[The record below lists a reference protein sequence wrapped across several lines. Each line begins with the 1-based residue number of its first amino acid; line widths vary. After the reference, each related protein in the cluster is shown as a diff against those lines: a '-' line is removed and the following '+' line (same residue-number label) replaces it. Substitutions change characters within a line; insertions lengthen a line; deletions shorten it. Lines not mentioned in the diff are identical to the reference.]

1 MNIFTID
8 VPLCKD
14 FGRIL
19 KKMNKKVTFLED
31 PLNQSHLF
39 KDSTDLM
46 KSLFILPL
54 NISKDS
60 WQQTSLFALA
70 ESHEIPILFLYKR
83 ALGMEHP
90 LALPEKTYYDTMAVP
105 ADSVEVRIKLKSLKN
120 IGMQLF
126 SAKMK
131 GQQLEKMHQKT
142 ARSLR
147 IAKGI
152 QLSSLPL
159 SINNEDIEV
168 KGLFQPSSELSGDL
182 FYWTEVDDRIYG
194 FIMIDVFGKGIHT
207 ALINMSIRTLIPD
220 LIKRV
225 KDPIFITE
233 ELDKHMRDLFQG
245 VNRENKNHARITAFI
260 AYVNTKDRLIE
271 YVNYGLPSAF
281 LYSPRT
287 NQVLNLNE
295 GASPRVLIPEMPI
308 KKMAFH
314 YEAGSRFIIYTDGL
328 SKTPTPSAIDR
339 SDSIQREFIENVHL
353 DTNDLLQELLA
364 SRMRHSVIND
374 DICIIAGTLF

>member
-19 KKMNKKVTFLED
+19 KKMNKNVTFLED

-54 NISKDS
+54 HISKDS
-60 WQQTSLFALA
+60 WQETSLFALA
-70 ESHEIPILFLYKR
+70 ESHEIPILFIYNR
-83 ALGMEHP
+83 ALGTETP
-90 LALPEKTYYDTMAVP
+90 PALPENTFYETIAIP
-105 ADSVEVRIKLKSLKN
+105 ANSVEVRIKLNSLKN
-120 IGMQLF
+120 ISMQLF
-126 SAKMK
+126 TAKMK
-131 GQQLEKMHQKT
+131 GQELEKIHQKS

-152 QLSSLPL
+152 QLSNLPL

-168 KGLFQPSSELSGDL
+168 KGLSLPSSELSGDL

-220 LIKRV
+220 LFKRV

-245 VNRENKNHARITAFI
+245 VNRENKNHALFTAFI

-271 YVNYGLPSAF
+271 YVNYGFTSAF
-281 LYSPRT
+281 LYSPST
-287 NQVLNLNE
+287 NQILNLNE
-295 GASPRVLIPEMPI
+295 GATPSELIPELPI
-308 KKMAFH
+308 KKIVFH
-314 YEAGSRFIIYTDGL
+314 YEPGSRFIIYTDGL
-328 SKTPTPSAIDR
+328 SKTPNPFAFDR
-339 SDSIQREFIENVHL
+339 SDNIKREFIENVHL
-353 DTNDLLQELLA
+353 DTNKLLQELLI

>member
-39 KDSTDLM
+39 EDSSDLM

-54 NISKDS
+54 HISKDS

-70 ESHEIPILFLYKR
+70 ESHEIPILFIYKR
-83 ALGMEHP
+83 TLGMDP
-90 LALPEKTYYDTMAVP
+90 PQTLPEKTFYETMAVP
-105 ADSVEVRIKLKSLKN
+105 ADSVEVRIKLRSLKN
-120 IGMQLF
+120 ISMQLF
-126 SAKMK
+126 SAKLK
-131 GQQLEKMHQKT
+131 GQELEKIHQKS

-159 SINNEDIEV
+159 SINNEDIEI
-168 KGLFQPSSELSGDL
+168 KGLFQPSSDLSGDL
-182 FYWTEVDDRIYG
+182 FYWAEVDDSIYS

-207 ALINMSIRTLIPD
+207 ALINMSIRALMPD

-225 KDPIFITE
+225 KDPIYITE
-233 ELDKHMRDLFQG
+233 ELGKHIRDLFQG
-245 VNRENKNHARITAFI
+245 VNRQNKKHARITAFI

-281 LYSPRT
+281 LYSPCT
-287 NQVLNLNE
+287 NQILNLNE
-295 GASPRVLIPEMPI
+295 GATPSGPIPELPI
-308 KKMAFH
+308 KKVVFH
-314 YEAGSRFIIYTDGL
+314 YEPGSRFIIYTDEL

-339 SDSIQREFIENVHL
+339 SDNIEREFIENVHL
-353 DTNDLLQELLA
+353 DTNDLLQKLLV

>member
-1 MNIFTID
+1 MNIFTIN

-39 KDSTDLM
+39 KNSTDLM

-54 NISKDS
+54 HLSKDS

-70 ESHEIPILFLYKR
+70 ESHEIPILFIYKR
-83 ALGMEHP
+83 TSGMETP
-90 LALPEKTYYDTMAVP
+90 PDLPEKTFYETMAVP
-105 ADSVEVRIKLKSLKN
+105 ADSAEIRIKLKSLRN
-120 IGMQLF
+120 ISMQLF

-131 GQQLEKMHQKT
+131 GQELEMIHQKS
-142 ARSLR
+142 ARSLK

-152 QLSSLPL
+152 QLSGLPL

-168 KGLFQPSSELSGDL
+168 KGLSQPSSELSGDL

-194 FIMIDVFGKGIHT
+194 FIMIDVFEKGIHT

-225 KDPIFITE
+225 KDPIFITK
-233 ELDKHMRDLFQG
+233 ELDKLMRDLFQG

-281 LYSPRT
+281 LYSPCT
-287 NQVLNLNE
+287 NQILNLNE
-295 GASPRVLIPEMPI
+295 GATPNVLIPELPI
-308 KKMAFH
+308 KKIVFQ
-314 YEAGSRFIIYTDGL
+314 YEPGSRFIIYTDGL
-328 SKTPTPSAIDR
+328 SKTPLPSAIDR
-339 SDSIQREFIENVHL
+339 SDHIEREFIENVHL
-353 DTNDLLQELLA
+353 DTQDLLQELLV

>member
-281 LYSPRT
+281 LYSPCT

-295 GASPRVLIPEMPI
+295 GATPRGLIPEMPI

>member
-8 VPLCKD
+8 VPLCKE

-39 KDSTDLM
+39 EDSSDLM

-54 NISKDS
+54 HISTDS

-70 ESHEIPILFLYKR
+70 EFHEIPILFIYKR
-83 ALGMEHP
+83 TSGMEP
-90 LALPEKTYYDTMAVP
+90 PQALPEKTFYETMAVP

-120 IGMQLF
+120 ISMQLF

-131 GQQLEKMHQKT
+131 GQELEKIHQKS

-182 FYWTEVDDRIYG
+182 FYWAEVDDRIYG

-207 ALINMSIRTLIPD
+207 ALINMSIRTLMPD
-220 LIKRV
+220 LLKRV
-225 KDPIFITE
+225 KDPIYITE
-233 ELDKHMRDLFQG
+233 ELGKHIRDIFQG
-245 VNRENKNHARITAFI
+245 VNRENKKHARITAFI

-281 LYSPRT
+281 LYSPCT
-287 NQVLNLNE
+287 NQILNLNE
-295 GASPRVLIPEMPI
+295 GATPSGLIPELPM
-308 KKMAFH
+308 KKIVFH
-314 YEAGSRFIIYTDGL
+314 YEPGSRFIIYTDGL
-328 SKTPTPSAIDR
+328 SKTPTPSSIDR
-339 SDSIQREFIENVHL
+339 SDNIEREFIENVHL
-353 DTNDLLQELLA
+353 DTNDLLQELLV

>member
-1 MNIFTID
+1 
-8 VPLCKD
+8 
-14 FGRIL
+14 
-19 KKMNKKVTFLED
+19 MNKKVTFLED

-39 KDSTDLM
+39 EDSSDLM
-46 KSLFILPL
+46 QSLFILPL
-54 NISKDS
+54 HISKDS

-70 ESHEIPILFLYKR
+70 ESHEIPILFIYKR
-83 ALGMEHP
+83 ALGMEP
-90 LALPEKTYYDTMAVP
+90 PQALPEKTFYETMAVP

-120 IGMQLF
+120 ISMQLF

-131 GQQLEKMHQKT
+131 GQELEKIHQKS

-182 FYWTEVDDRIYG
+182 FYWAEVDDRIYG

-207 ALINMSIRTLIPD
+207 ALINMSIRTLMPD

-225 KDPIFITE
+225 KDPIYITE
-233 ELDKHMRDLFQG
+233 ELGKHIRDLFQG
-245 VNRENKNHARITAFI
+245 VNRGNKKHARITAFI

-281 LYSPRT
+281 LYSPCT
-287 NQVLNLNE
+287 NQILNLNE
-295 GASPRVLIPEMPI
+295 GATPSGLIPESPI
-308 KKMAFH
+308 KKIVFH
-314 YEAGSRFIIYTDGL
+314 YEPGSRFIIYTDGL

-339 SDSIQREFIENVHL
+339 SDNIEREFIENVHL

>member
-39 KDSTDLM
+39 EDSSDLM

-54 NISKDS
+54 HISTDS

-70 ESHEIPILFLYKR
+70 EIHEIPILFIYKR
-83 ALGMEHP
+83 TSGMEP
-90 LALPEKTYYDTMAVP
+90 PQALPEKTFYETMAVP

-120 IGMQLF
+120 ISMQLF

-131 GQQLEKMHQKT
+131 GQELEKIHQKS

-182 FYWTEVDDRIYG
+182 FYWAEVDDRIYG

-207 ALINMSIRTLIPD
+207 ALINMSIRTLMPD

-225 KDPIFITE
+225 KDPIHITE
-233 ELDKHMRDLFQG
+233 ELGKHIRDLFQG
-245 VNRENKNHARITAFI
+245 VNRENKKHARITAFI

-281 LYSPRT
+281 LYSPCT
-287 NQVLNLNE
+287 NQILNLNQ
-295 GASPRVLIPEMPI
+295 GATPSGLIPELPM
-308 KKMAFH
+308 KKIVFH
-314 YEAGSRFIIYTDGL
+314 YEPGSRFIIYTDGL
-328 SKTPTPSAIDR
+328 SKTPSPSAIDR
-339 SDSIQREFIENVHL
+339 SDNIEREFIENVHL
-353 DTNDLLQELLA
+353 DTNDLLQELLV

>member
-233 ELDKHMRDLFQG
+233 ELDKHMRDLLQG

-295 GASPRVLIPEMPI
+295 GATPRGLIPEMPI

>member
-39 KDSTDLM
+39 EDSSDLM

-54 NISKDS
+54 HISKDS

-70 ESHEIPILFLYKR
+70 ESHEIPILFIYKR
-83 ALGMEHP
+83 ALGMDSP
-90 LALPEKTYYDTMAVP
+90 QALPEKTFYETMAVP

-120 IGMQLF
+120 ISMQLF
-126 SAKMK
+126 SAKLK
-131 GQQLEKMHQKT
+131 EQELEKIHQKS

-159 SINNEDIEV
+159 SINNEDIEI
-168 KGLFQPSSELSGDL
+168 KGLFQPSSDLSGDL
-182 FYWTEVDDRIYG
+182 FYWAEVDDRIYG

-207 ALINMSIRTLIPD
+207 ALINMSIRALMPD

-225 KDPIFITE
+225 KDPIYITE
-233 ELDKHMRDLFQG
+233 ELGKHIRDLFQG
-245 VNRENKNHARITAFI
+245 VNRQNKKHARITAFI

-281 LYSPRT
+281 LYSPCT
-287 NQVLNLNE
+287 NQILNLNE
-295 GASPRVLIPEMPI
+295 GATPSGLIPELPM
-308 KKMAFH
+308 KKIVFH
-314 YEAGSRFIIYTDGL
+314 YEPGSRFIIFTDGL

-339 SDSIQREFIENVHL
+339 SDNIEREFIENVHL
-353 DTNDLLQELLA
+353 DTNDLLQKLLV

>member
-1 MNIFTID
+1 
-8 VPLCKD
+8 
-14 FGRIL
+14 
-19 KKMNKKVTFLED
+19 
-31 PLNQSHLF
+31 
-39 KDSTDLM
+39 M

-54 NISKDS
+54 HISTDS

-70 ESHEIPILFLYKR
+70 ESHEIPILFIYKR
-83 ALGMEHP
+83 ALGMEP
-90 LALPEKTYYDTMAVP
+90 PQALPEKTFYETMAVP

-120 IGMQLF
+120 ISMQLF

-131 GQQLEKMHQKT
+131 GQELEKIHQKS

-168 KGLFQPSSELSGDL
+168 KGLSQPSSELSGDL
-182 FYWTEVDDRIYG
+182 FYWAEVGDRIYG

-207 ALINMSIRTLIPD
+207 ALINMSIRTLMPD

-225 KDPIFITE
+225 KDPIYITE
-233 ELDKHMRDLFQG
+233 ELGKHMRDLFQG

-281 LYSPRT
+281 LYSPCT
-287 NQVLNLNE
+287 NQILNLNE
-295 GASPRVLIPEMPI
+295 GATPSGLIPELPI
-308 KKMAFH
+308 KKIVFH
-314 YEAGSRFIIYTDGL
+314 YEPGSRFIIYTDGL

-339 SDSIQREFIENVHL
+339 SDNIEREFIENVHL
-353 DTNDLLQELLA
+353 DTNDLLQELLV

>member
-39 KDSTDLM
+39 EDSSDLM

-54 NISKDS
+54 HISTDS
-60 WQQTSLFALA
+60 WQQTSLFTLA
-70 ESHEIPILFLYKR
+70 ESHEIPILFIYKR
-83 ALGMEHP
+83 TLGMEP
-90 LALPEKTYYDTMAVP
+90 PQALPEKTFYETIAVP

-120 IGMQLF
+120 ISMQLF

-131 GQQLEKMHQKT
+131 GQELEKIHQKS

-182 FYWTEVDDRIYG
+182 FYWAEVDDRIYG

-207 ALINMSIRTLIPD
+207 ALINMSIRTLMPD

-225 KDPIFITE
+225 KDPIYITE
-233 ELDKHMRDLFQG
+233 ELGKHIRDLFQG
-245 VNRENKNHARITAFI
+245 VNRENKKHARITAFI

-281 LYSPRT
+281 LYSPGT
-287 NQVLNLNE
+287 NQILTLNE
-295 GASPRVLIPEMPI
+295 GATPSGLIPELPI
-308 KKMAFH
+308 KKIVFH
-314 YEAGSRFIIYTDGL
+314 YEPGSRFIIYTDGL

-339 SDSIQREFIENVHL
+339 SDNIEREFIENVHL
-353 DTNDLLQELLA
+353 DTNDLLQELLV

>member
-19 KKMNKKVTFLED
+19 KKMNKNVTFLED

-54 NISKDS
+54 HISKDS

-70 ESHEIPILFLYKR
+70 ESHEIPILFIYKR
-83 ALGMEHP
+83 ALGMETP
-90 LALPEKTYYDTMAVP
+90 PALPEKTFYETMAVP

-120 IGMQLF
+120 ISMQLF

-131 GQQLEKMHQKT
+131 GQELEKIHQKS
-142 ARSLR
+142 AGSLR

-152 QLSSLPL
+152 QLSNLPL
-159 SINNEDIEV
+159 SINKEDIEV
-168 KGLFQPSSELSGDL
+168 KGLSQPSSELSGDL

-194 FIMIDVFGKGIHT
+194 FIMIDVLGKGIHT
-207 ALINMSIRTLIPD
+207 ALINMSIRTLMPD
-220 LIKRV
+220 LFKRV

-245 VNRENKNHARITAFI
+245 VNRENKNHARISAFI

-281 LYSPRT
+281 LYSPCT
-287 NQVLNLNE
+287 NQILNLNE
-295 GASPRVLIPEMPI
+295 GATPSGLIPELPI
-308 KKMAFH
+308 KKIVFH
-314 YEAGSRFIIYTDGL
+314 YEPGSRFIIYTDGL
-328 SKTPTPSAIDR
+328 SKTPISSAFDR
-339 SDSIQREFIENVHL
+339 SDNIERDFIENVHL
-353 DTNDLLQELLA
+353 DTNELLQELLV

>member
-19 KKMNKKVTFLED
+19 KKMNKNVTFLED

-54 NISKDS
+54 HISKDS

-70 ESHEIPILFLYKR
+70 ESHEIPILFIYKR
-83 ALGMEHP
+83 TLGMETP
-90 LALPEKTYYDTMAVP
+90 AALPEKTFYETMAVP

-120 IGMQLF
+120 ISMQLF

-131 GQQLEKMHQKT
+131 GEELEKIHQKS

-152 QLSSLPL
+152 QLSNLPL
-159 SINNEDIEV
+159 SINNEDIEI
-168 KGLFQPSSELSGDL
+168 KGLSQPSSELSGDL

-207 ALINMSIRTLIPD
+207 ALINMSIRTLMPD
-220 LIKRV
+220 LFKRV

-281 LYSPRT
+281 LYSPCT
-287 NQVLNLNE
+287 NQILNLNE
-295 GASPRVLIPEMPI
+295 GAAPSGLIPELPI
-308 KKMAFH
+308 KKN
-314 YEAGSRFIIYTDGL
+314 SL
-328 SKTPTPSAIDR
+328 S
-339 SDSIQREFIENVHL
+339 L
-353 DTNDLLQELLA
+353 
-364 SRMRHSVIND
+364 
-374 DICIIAGTLF
+374 

>member
-14 FGRIL
+14 FCRIL

-39 KDSTDLM
+39 EDSADLM

-54 NISKDS
+54 HISKDS

-70 ESHEIPILFLYKR
+70 ESHEIPILFIYKR
-83 ALGMEHP
+83 ALGMEPP
-90 LALPEKTYYDTMAVP
+90 LDLPEKTLYETMAVP
-105 ADSVEVRIKLKSLKN
+105 ADSVEVRIKLKSLRN
-120 IGMQLF
+120 ISMQLF

-131 GQQLEKMHQKT
+131 GQELEKIHQKS

-152 QLSSLPL
+152 QLSGLPL

-168 KGLFQPSSELSGDL
+168 KGLSQPSSELSGDL

-207 ALINMSIRTLIPD
+207 ALINMSIRTLMPD

-233 ELDKHMRDLFQG
+233 ELDKHIRNLFQG
-245 VNRENKNHARITAFI
+245 VKQENKNHVCITAFI

-281 LYSPRT
+281 LYSPCT
-287 NQVLNLNE
+287 NQILNLNE
-295 GASPRVLIPEMPI
+295 GATPSGPIPELPM
-308 KKMAFH
+308 KKIVFH
-314 YEAGSRFIIYTDGL
+314 YEPGSRFIIYTDGL
-328 SKTPTPSAIDR
+328 SKTPIPSAIDR
-339 SDSIQREFIENVHL
+339 SDNIEREFIKNVHL
-353 DTNDLLQELLA
+353 DTHDLLQELLV

>member
-8 VPLCKD
+8 IPLCKD

-31 PLNQSHLF
+31 PPNQSHLF
-39 KDSTDLM
+39 EDSSDLM

-54 NISKDS
+54 HISKDS

-70 ESHEIPILFLYKR
+70 ETHEIPILFIYKR
-83 ALGMEHP
+83 ALGMEP
-90 LALPEKTYYDTMAVP
+90 PQALPEKTFYETMAVP

-120 IGMQLF
+120 ISMQLF

-131 GQQLEKMHQKT
+131 GQELEKINQKS

-182 FYWTEVDDRIYG
+182 FYWAEVDDRIYG

-207 ALINMSIRTLIPD
+207 ALINMSIRTLMPD
-220 LIKRV
+220 LIKRG
-225 KDPIFITE
+225 KDPIYITE
-233 ELDKHMRDLFQG
+233 ELGKHIRDLFQG
-245 VNRENKNHARITAFI
+245 VNRENKKHARITAFI

-281 LYSPRT
+281 LYSPCT
-287 NQVLNLNE
+287 NQILNLNE
-295 GASPRVLIPEMPI
+295 GATPSGLIPELPM
-308 KKMAFH
+308 KKIVFH
-314 YEAGSRFIIYTDGL
+314 YEPGSRFIIYTDGL
-328 SKTPTPSAIDR
+328 SKTPTTSAIDR
-339 SDSIQREFIENVHL
+339 SDNIEREFIENVHL
-353 DTNDLLQELLA
+353 DTNDLLQELLV

>member
-39 KDSTDLM
+39 EDSSDLM

-54 NISKDS
+54 HISKDS

-70 ESHEIPILFLYKR
+70 ESHEIPILFIYKR
-83 ALGMEHP
+83 ALGMEP
-90 LALPEKTYYDTMAVP
+90 PQALPEKTFYETMAVP

-120 IGMQLF
+120 ISMQLF
-126 SAKMK
+126 SAKMR
-131 GQQLEKMHQKT
+131 GQELEKIHQKS

-182 FYWTEVDDRIYG
+182 FYWAEVDDRIYG

-207 ALINMSIRTLIPD
+207 ALINMSIRTLMPD

-225 KDPIFITE
+225 KDPIYITE
-233 ELDKHMRDLFQG
+233 KLGKHIRDLFQG
-245 VNRENKNHARITAFI
+245 VNRENKKHARITAFI

-281 LYSPRT
+281 LYSPCT
-287 NQVLNLNE
+287 NQLLNLNE
-295 GASPRVLIPEMPI
+295 GATLIPELPI
-308 KKMAFH
+308 KKIVFH
-314 YEAGSRFIIYTDGL
+314 YEPGSRFIIYTDGL

-339 SDSIQREFIENVHL
+339 SDNIEREFIENVHL
-353 DTNDLLQELLA
+353 DTNDLLQELLV

>member
-14 FGRIL
+14 FGQIL
-19 KKMNKKVTFLED
+19 KKMNKNVTFLEV

-54 NISKDS
+54 HISKDS

-70 ESHEIPILFLYKR
+70 ESLEIPILFIYKR
-83 ALGMEHP
+83 SLEMETP
-90 LALPEKTYYDTMAVP
+90 SALPEKTFYETMAVP
-105 ADSVEVRIKLKSLKN
+105 ADSAEVRIKLKSLKN
-120 IGMQLF
+120 ISMQLF

-131 GQQLEKMHQKT
+131 GQELEKIHQKS

-152 QLSSLPL
+152 QLSNFPL

-168 KGLFQPSSELSGDL
+168 KGLSQPSSELSGDL

-207 ALINMSIRTLIPD
+207 ALINMSIRTMMPD
-220 LIKRV
+220 LIKRA

-245 VNRENKNHARITAFI
+245 VNRENKNHAHITAFI
-260 AYVNTKDRLIE
+260 AYVNTKERLIE

-281 LYSPRT
+281 LYSPCT
-287 NQVLNLNE
+287 NQILNLNE
-295 GASPRVLIPEMPI
+295 GAAPSGLIPELPI
-308 KKMAFH
+308 KKIAFH
-314 YEAGSRFIIYTDGL
+314 YEPGSRFIIYTDGL
-328 SKTPTPSAIDR
+328 SKTPIPSAFDR
-339 SDSIQREFIENVHL
+339 SDNIEREFIENVHL
-353 DTNDLLQELLA
+353 DTNDLLQELLV

>member
-39 KDSTDLM
+39 EDSSDLM

-54 NISKDS
+54 HISKDS

-70 ESHEIPILFLYKR
+70 ESHEIPILFIYKR
-83 ALGMEHP
+83 TLGMDP
-90 LALPEKTYYDTMAVP
+90 PQTLPEKTFYETMAVP
-105 ADSVEVRIKLKSLKN
+105 ADSVEVPIKLRSLKN
-120 IGMQLF
+120 ISMQLF
-126 SAKMK
+126 SAKLK
-131 GQQLEKMHQKT
+131 GQELEKIHQKS

-159 SINNEDIEV
+159 SINNEDIEI
-168 KGLFQPSSELSGDL
+168 KGLFQPSSDLSGDL
-182 FYWTEVDDRIYG
+182 FYWAEVDDSIYG

-207 ALINMSIRTLIPD
+207 ALINMSIRALMPD

-225 KDPIFITE
+225 KDPIYITE
-233 ELDKHMRDLFQG
+233 ELGKHIRDLFQG
-245 VNRENKNHARITAFI
+245 VNRQNKKHARITAFI

-281 LYSPRT
+281 LYSPCT
-287 NQVLNLNE
+287 NQILNLNE
-295 GASPRVLIPEMPI
+295 GATPSGPIPELPI
-308 KKMAFH
+308 KKVVFH
-314 YEAGSRFIIYTDGL
+314 YEPGSRFIIYTDEL

-339 SDSIQREFIENVHL
+339 SDNIEREFIENVHL
-353 DTNDLLQELLA
+353 DTNDLLQKLLV

>member
-14 FGRIL
+14 FGRTL

-39 KDSTDLM
+39 KDSTAPM

-54 NISKDS
+54 HISKDS

-70 ESHEIPILFLYKR
+70 ESREIPILFIYKR
-83 ALGMEHP
+83 TLGMEAP
-90 LALPEKTYYDTMAVP
+90 IYLPENTFYETMAVP
-105 ADSVEVRIKLKSLKN
+105 ADSVEVRIKLISLRN
-120 IGMQLF
+120 ISMQLI
-126 SAKMK
+126 SARMK
-131 GQQLEKMHQKT
+131 GQEIEKILQKS
-142 ARSLR
+142 ALSLQ
-147 IAKGI
+147 IAKDI
-152 QLSSLPL
+152 QLSGLPL

-168 KGLFQPSSELSGDL
+168 KGLSQPSSELSGDL

-194 FIMIDVFGKGIHT
+194 FIMIDVLGKGIHT
-207 ALINMSIRTLIPD
+207 ALINLSIRTLLPD

-225 KDPIFITE
+225 KDPISITE
-233 ELDKHMRDLFQG
+233 ELDKHIRDLFKG
-245 VNRENKNHARITAFI
+245 VKRENKNHARITAFI

-281 LYSPRT
+281 LYSPCT
-287 NQVLNLNE
+287 NQILNLNE
-295 GASPRVLIPEMPI
+295 GATPSGRIPELPI
-308 KKMAFH
+308 KKIVFH
-314 YEAGSRFIIYTDGL
+314 YEPGSRFIIYTDGL
-328 SKTPTPSAIDR
+328 SKTIPSANDR
-339 SDSIQREFIENVHL
+339 SDNIEREFIENAHL
-353 DTNDLLQELLA
+353 DTHDLLQELLV

>member
-14 FGRIL
+14 IGRIL

-39 KDSTDLM
+39 EDSSNLM

-54 NISKDS
+54 HISKDS

-70 ESHEIPILFLYKR
+70 ESHEIPILFIYKR
-83 ALGMEHP
+83 ALGMDHP
-90 LALPEKTYYDTMAVP
+90 QALPEKTFYETMAVP

-120 IGMQLF
+120 ISMQLF

-131 GQQLEKMHQKT
+131 GQELEKIHQKS

-182 FYWTEVDDRIYG
+182 FYWAEVDDRIYG

-207 ALINMSIRTLIPD
+207 ALINMSIRTLMPD

-225 KDPIFITE
+225 KDPTYITE
-233 ELDKHMRDLFQG
+233 ELGKHIRDLFQG
-245 VNRENKNHARITAFI
+245 VNRENKKHARITAFI

-281 LYSPRT
+281 LYSPCT
-287 NQVLNLNE
+287 NQILNLNK
-295 GASPRVLIPEMPI
+295 GATPSGLIPELPI
-308 KKMAFH
+308 KKIVFQ
-314 YEAGSRFIIYTDGL
+314 YEPGSRFIIYTDGL

-339 SDSIQREFIENVHL
+339 SDSIEREFIENAHL
-353 DTNDLLQELLA
+353 DTNDLLQELLV

>member
-31 PLNQSHLF
+31 PSNQSHLF
-39 KDSTDLM
+39 EDSSDLM

-54 NISKDS
+54 HISKDS

-70 ESHEIPILFLYKR
+70 ESHEIPILFIYKR
-83 ALGMEHP
+83 ALGMDP
-90 LALPEKTYYDTMAVP
+90 PQALPEKTFYETMAVP

-120 IGMQLF
+120 ISMQLF
-126 SAKMK
+126 SAKLK
-131 GQQLEKMHQKT
+131 GQELEKIHQKS

-159 SINNEDIEV
+159 SINNEDIEI
-168 KGLFQPSSELSGDL
+168 KGLFQPSSDLSGDL
-182 FYWTEVDDRIYG
+182 FYWAEVDDRIYG

-207 ALINMSIRTLIPD
+207 ALINMSIRALMPD

-225 KDPIFITE
+225 KDPIYITE
-233 ELDKHMRDLFQG
+233 ELGKHIRDLFQG
-245 VNRENKNHARITAFI
+245 VNRQNKKHARITAFI

-281 LYSPRT
+281 LYSPCT
-287 NQVLNLNE
+287 NQILNLNE
-295 GASPRVLIPEMPI
+295 GATPSGLIPELPM
-308 KKMAFH
+308 KKIVFH
-314 YEAGSRFIIYTDGL
+314 YEPGSRFIIFTDGL

-339 SDSIQREFIENVHL
+339 SDNIEREFIENVHL
-353 DTNDLLQELLA
+353 DTNDLLQKLLV

>member
-39 KDSTDLM
+39 EDSSDLM

-54 NISKDS
+54 HISTDS

-70 ESHEIPILFLYKR
+70 ESHEIPILFIYKR
-83 ALGMEHP
+83 ALGMEP
-90 LALPEKTYYDTMAVP
+90 PQTLPEKTFYETMAVP

-120 IGMQLF
+120 ISMQLF

-131 GQQLEKMHQKT
+131 GQELEKIHQKS

-182 FYWTEVDDRIYG
+182 FYWAEVGDRIYG

-207 ALINMSIRTLIPD
+207 ALINMSIRTLMPD

-225 KDPIFITE
+225 KDPIYITE
-233 ELDKHMRDLFQG
+233 ELGKHIRELFQG
-245 VNRENKNHARITAFI
+245 VNRENKKHARITAFI

-271 YVNYGLPSAF
+271 YVNSGLPSAF
-281 LYSPRT
+281 LYSPCT
-287 NQVLNLNE
+287 NQILNLNE
-295 GASPRVLIPEMPI
+295 GAAPSGLIPELPI
-308 KKMAFH
+308 KK
-314 YEAGSRFIIYTDGL
+314 
-328 SKTPTPSAIDR
+328 
-339 SDSIQREFIENVHL
+339 
-353 DTNDLLQELLA
+353 
-364 SRMRHSVIND
+364 
-374 DICIIAGTLF
+374 

>member
-1 MNIFTID
+1 MATIHGKKKALIMNPLLNFQVYGIIYFLKIPSFRSKIIVNKSKCSMIDLSTKQRGGYMNIFTID

-19 KKMNKKVTFLED
+19 KKMNKNVTFLED

-54 NISKDS
+54 HISKDS
-60 WQQTSLFALA
+60 WQETSLFALA
-70 ESHEIPILFLYKR
+70 ESHEIPILFIYKR
-83 ALGMEHP
+83 ALGMEAP
-90 LALPEKTYYDTMAVP
+90 PALPEKTFYETMAVP
-105 ADSVEVRIKLKSLKN
+105 ADSAEVRIKLNSLKN
-120 IGMQLF
+120 ISMQLF

-131 GQQLEKMHQKT
+131 GQELEKIHQKS

-152 QLSSLPL
+152 QLSNLPL

-168 KGLFQPSSELSGDL
+168 KGLSLPSSELSGDL

-207 ALINMSIRTLIPD
+207 ALINMSIRTLMPD
-220 LIKRV
+220 LFKRV

-245 VNRENKNHARITAFI
+245 INRDNKNLARFTAFI

-271 YVNYGLPSAF
+271 YVNYGFTSAF
-281 LYSPRT
+281 LYSPST
-287 NQVLNLNE
+287 NQILNLNE
-295 GASPRVLIPEMPI
+295 GATPSGLIPELPI
-308 KKMAFH
+308 KKIVFH
-314 YEAGSRFIIYTDGL
+314 Y
-328 SKTPTPSAIDR
+328 
-339 SDSIQREFIENVHL
+339 
-353 DTNDLLQELLA
+353 
-364 SRMRHSVIND
+364 
-374 DICIIAGTLF
+374 

>member
-39 KDSTDLM
+39 EDSSDLM

-54 NISKDS
+54 HLAKDS

-70 ESHEIPILFLYKR
+70 ESHEIPILFIYKR
-83 ALGMEHP
+83 ALGMEP
-90 LALPEKTYYDTMAVP
+90 PQALPEKTFYETMAVP

-120 IGMQLF
+120 ISMQLF

-131 GQQLEKMHQKT
+131 GQELEKIHQKS

-147 IAKGI
+147 IARGI

-168 KGLFQPSSELSGDL
+168 EGLFQPSSELSGDL
-182 FYWTEVDDRIYG
+182 FYWAEVDDRIYG
-194 FIMIDVFGKGIHT
+194 FIMIHVIGKGIHT
-207 ALINMSIRTLIPD
+207 ALINMSIMTLMPD

-225 KDPIFITE
+225 KDPIYITE
-233 ELDKHMRDLFQG
+233 ELVKHIRDLFQG
-245 VNRENKNHARITAFI
+245 VNRENKKHARITAFI

-281 LYSPRT
+281 LYSPCT
-287 NQVLNLNE
+287 NQILNLNE
-295 GASPRVLIPEMPI
+295 GATPSGLIPELPI
-308 KKMAFH
+308 NKIVFH
-314 YEAGSRFIIYTDGL
+314 YEPGSRFIIYTDGL

-339 SDSIQREFIENVHL
+339 SDSIEREFIENVHL
-353 DTNDLLQELLA
+353 DTNDLLQELLV

>member
-39 KDSTDLM
+39 EDSSDLM

-54 NISKDS
+54 HISKDS

-70 ESHEIPILFLYKR
+70 ESHEIPILFIYKR
-83 ALGMEHP
+83 ALGMEP
-90 LALPEKTYYDTMAVP
+90 PQALPEKTFYETMAVP

-120 IGMQLF
+120 ISMQLF
-126 SAKMK
+126 SAKLK
-131 GQQLEKMHQKT
+131 GQELEKIHQKS

-159 SINNEDIEV
+159 SINNEDIEI
-168 KGLFQPSSELSGDL
+168 KGLFQPSSDLSGDL
-182 FYWTEVDDRIYG
+182 FYWAEVDDRIYG
-194 FIMIDVFGKGIHT
+194 FIMIDIFGKGIHT
-207 ALINMSIRTLIPD
+207 ALINMSIRALMPD

-225 KDPIFITE
+225 KDPIYITE
-233 ELDKHMRDLFQG
+233 ELGKHIRDLFQG
-245 VNRENKNHARITAFI
+245 VNRQNKKHARITAFI

-281 LYSPRT
+281 LYSPCT
-287 NQVLNLNE
+287 NQIFNLNE
-295 GASPRVLIPEMPI
+295 GATPSGLIPELPM
-308 KKMAFH
+308 KKIVFH
-314 YEAGSRFIIYTDGL
+314 YEPGSRFIIYTDGL
-328 SKTPTPSAIDR
+328 SKTSTPSAIDR
-339 SDSIQREFIENVHL
+339 SDNIEREFIENVHL
-353 DTNDLLQELLA
+353 DTNDLLQELLV

>member
-245 VNRENKNHARITAFI
+245 VNRENKNHAQITAFI

-295 GASPRVLIPEMPI
+295 GATPRGLIPEMPI

>member
-39 KDSTDLM
+39 EDSSDLM

-54 NISKDS
+54 HISKDS

-70 ESHEIPILFLYKR
+70 ESHEIPILFIYKR
-83 ALGMEHP
+83 ALGMDP
-90 LALPEKTYYDTMAVP
+90 PQALPEKTFYETMAVP

-120 IGMQLF
+120 ISMQLF
-126 SAKMK
+126 SAKLK
-131 GQQLEKMHQKT
+131 GQELEKIHHKS

-159 SINNEDIEV
+159 SINNEDIEI
-168 KGLFQPSSELSGDL
+168 KGLFQPSSDLSGDL
-182 FYWTEVDDRIYG
+182 FYWAEVDDRIYG

-207 ALINMSIRTLIPD
+207 ALINMSIRALMPD

-225 KDPIFITE
+225 KDPIYITE
-233 ELDKHMRDLFQG
+233 ELGKHIRDLFQG
-245 VNRENKNHARITAFI
+245 VNRQNKKHARITAFI

-281 LYSPRT
+281 LYSPCT
-287 NQVLNLNE
+287 NQILNLNE
-295 GASPRVLIPEMPI
+295 GATPSGPIPELPM
-308 KKMAFH
+308 KKIVFH
-314 YEAGSRFIIYTDGL
+314 YEPGSRFIIYTDGL
-328 SKTPTPSAIDR
+328 SKTPTRSAIDR
-339 SDSIQREFIENVHL
+339 SDNIEREFIENVHL
-353 DTNDLLQELLA
+353 DTNDLLQKLLV

>member
-39 KDSTDLM
+39 EDSSDLM
-46 KSLFILPL
+46 QSLFILPL
-54 NISKDS
+54 HISKDS

-70 ESHEIPILFLYKR
+70 ESHEIPILFIYKR
-83 ALGMEHP
+83 ALGLEP
-90 LALPEKTYYDTMAVP
+90 PQALPEKTFYETMAVP

-120 IGMQLF
+120 ISMQLF

-131 GQQLEKMHQKT
+131 GQELEKIHQKS

-168 KGLFQPSSELSGDL
+168 KGLFQPSSELSGDF
-182 FYWTEVDDRIYG
+182 FYWAEVDDRIYG

-207 ALINMSIRTLIPD
+207 ALINMSIRTLMPD

-225 KDPIFITE
+225 KDPIYITE
-233 ELDKHMRDLFQG
+233 ELGKHIRDLFQG
-245 VNRENKNHARITAFI
+245 VNRGNKKHARITAFI

-281 LYSPRT
+281 LYSPCT
-287 NQVLNLNE
+287 NQILNLNE
-295 GASPRVLIPEMPI
+295 GATPSGLIPESPI
-308 KKMAFH
+308 KKIVFH
-314 YEAGSRFIIYTDGL
+314 YEPGSRFIIYTDGL

-339 SDSIQREFIENVHL
+339 SDNIEREFIENVHL

>member
-39 KDSTDLM
+39 EDSSDLM

-54 NISKDS
+54 HISKDS

-70 ESHEIPILFLYKR
+70 ESHEIPILFIYKR
-83 ALGMEHP
+83 ALGMEP
-90 LALPEKTYYDTMAVP
+90 PQALPEKTFFETMAVP

-120 IGMQLF
+120 ISMQLF

-131 GQQLEKMHQKT
+131 GEALEKIHQKS

-147 IAKGI
+147 IARGI
-152 QLSSLPL
+152 QLSNLPL

-194 FIMIDVFGKGIHT
+194 FIMIDIFGKGIHT
-207 ALINMSIRTLIPD
+207 ALINMSIRTLMPD

-225 KDPIFITE
+225 KDPIYITE
-233 ELDKHMRDLFQG
+233 VLVKHIRDLFQG
-245 VNRENKNHARITAFI
+245 VNRENKKHARITAFI

-281 LYSPRT
+281 LYSPCT
-287 NQVLNLNE
+287 NQILNLNE
-295 GASPRVLIPEMPI
+295 GATPSGLISELPI
-308 KKMAFH
+308 KKIVFH
-314 YEAGSRFIIYTDGL
+314 YEPGSRFIIYTDGL
-328 SKTPTPSAIDR
+328 SKTTPSAIDR
-339 SDSIQREFIENVHL
+339 TDSIEREFIEKVHL
-353 DTNDLLQELLA
+353 DTNDLLQELLV

>member
-39 KDSTDLM
+39 EDSSDLM

-54 NISKDS
+54 HISKDS

-70 ESHEIPILFLYKR
+70 ESHEIPILFIYKR
-83 ALGMEHP
+83 ALGMDP
-90 LALPEKTYYDTMAVP
+90 PQALPEKTFYETMAVP

-120 IGMQLF
+120 ISMQLF
-126 SAKMK
+126 SAKLK
-131 GQQLEKMHQKT
+131 GQELEKIHQKS

-159 SINNEDIEV
+159 SINNEDIEI
-168 KGLFQPSSELSGDL
+168 KGLFQPSSDLSGDL
-182 FYWTEVDDRIYG
+182 FYWAEVDDRIYG

-207 ALINMSIRTLIPD
+207 ALINMSIRALMPD

-225 KDPIFITE
+225 KDPIYITE
-233 ELDKHMRDLFQG
+233 ELGKHIRDLFQG
-245 VNRENKNHARITAFI
+245 VNRQNKKHARITAFI

-281 LYSPRT
+281 LYSPCT
-287 NQVLNLNE
+287 NQILNLNE
-295 GASPRVLIPEMPI
+295 GATPSGLIPELPM
-308 KKMAFH
+308 KKIVFH
-314 YEAGSRFIIYTDGL
+314 YEPGSRFIIFTDGL

-339 SDSIQREFIENVHL
+339 SDNIEREFIENVHL
-353 DTNDLLQELLA
+353 DTNDLLQKLLV